1 MAMNCLYCGSSN
13 DDDEH
18 RCRRCG
24 RRLHFANPRPAPEGY
39 PVANGGAAVAAARAI
54 LAEPPRPRLSDRQDA
69 PPQGSLFGDREPAKV
84 IPFRGGAVAAVTA
97 PPRPKPEPRS
107 TPRTPRSREQ
117 TEELPLLDFLPPAPR
132 APRTLKTSVEAV
144 IYCDAPVATAMHR
157 AVAAALDFGMMLIGV
172 GLFLGAHHLCGGEI
186 FLNKVAISA
195 YVAAAALVCLF
206 YGSLWVIAGGETAGM
221 RWTRLRLVNFDG
233 FQLERRERWVRFA
246 GACLS
251 FAAGGLGLLWALVD
265 EESLTWHDHIS
276 KTFPTLEESQSSS
289 FRRI

>member
-1 MAMNCLYCGSSN
+1 MNCLYCGSWN
-13 DDDEH
+13 DEDEH

-24 RRLHFANPRPAPEGY
+24 RRLHLSNPRPAPEGY
-39 PVANGGAAVAAARAI
+39 PVNPGATAPDTAPALI
-54 LAEPPRPRLSDRQDA
+54 PDPPRPTLSDRKDA
-69 PPQGSLFGDREPAKV
+69 PPQGSLFGEREATKV
-84 IPFRGGAVAAVTA
+84 IPFRTAVRETAVVA
-97 PPRPKPEPRS
+97 PASKPQPRS
-107 TPRTPRSREQ
+107 AARAARRRE
-117 TEELPLLDFLPPAPR
+117 EAAELPLLDFLPPAPR

-157 AVAAALDFGMMLIGV
+157 AVAAVLDLGMVLIGF
-172 GLFLGAHHLCGGEI
+172 GLFLAAYHFCGGE
-186 FLNKVAISA
+186 FPVSKVAMGTYGVSA
-195 YVAAAALVCLF
+195 AIIALF
-206 YGSLWVIAGGETAGM
+206 YGSLWVIAGCETAGM

-233 FQLERRERWVRFA
+233 FRLERRERWVRFA
-246 GACLS
+246 CSCLS